1 MSEKQSNRTAQPP
14 LVDQFLQI
22 GKAAFDPEIPET
34 TRIQSRHEFNNLI
47 ESNSTL
53 KLMPVLNLL
62 VQPDRV
68 QTWLRVPLIQTLARL
83 PLRPRGVQD
92 TIEFVFSIHPSNASM
107 KASDSVG
114 SRSVNIS
121 HEAMSSASRLL
132 SSPPQ
137 GMSAEEWF
145 SGIAPQLFDLLDGK
159 GEREMDKAASYIIGF
174 GILGRK
180 LYGAPG
186 APGWKSLVEP
196 IIGSIDPALISPS
209 TKQKPQVEEI
219 VVLGMPE
226 VLVTAEDLRKSLRR
240 LLIVVTSHPH
250 PSLTKRLLNPILL
263 PLWALFCV
271 ENKDNGGDS
280 SACAGKLLK
289 ILLQLLASTT
299 SKPSEGALSKIF
311 NDILFQGRSEHGKTS
326 WIYRSSKDGKDIQI
340 ERISETT
347 TMNQQHLDIGQI
359 NTAVEKFIG
368 LLNEFPD
375 SDSQV
380 PQMFLTLCQKWLSQ
394 AKTSTTPSILI
405 HSPLIGGDEDAKL
418 KLIEAKLL
426 QEMINVM
433 PEKLVQDSKQIV
445 ELVDGVLIDATGA
458 EDSDSEN
465 QEGIVSIALSLL
477 NIILT
482 SPNFRPTPIIE
493 PFLERIERSLRI
505 YGRGTVTEVTQTAQN
520 LLVILQFRHVLHE
533 SSESLSEN
541 IPSRAVEDRKT
552 YNLAMSYLT
561 SVESPPPVRV
571 QGIELI
577 QSLISARSSILD
589 IPALLILFTSLL
601 QDSEEYVYLRAIRCF
616 IDLSKIH
623 PRAVLKDLIE
633 RYADGNEDYDLD
645 ARLRLGEAL
654 LQVIQ
659 SSPTNFTGGI
669 AQTVSEGLIS
679 IAGRRG
685 HRPKSEAEQIKRD
698 KLKKQKTAEAEEA
711 WDGPV
716 PQLDEILEPDANHPE
731 YELLSRIVSGWESK
745 RGTEDIRIR
754 SSALAILGEAIECNV
769 SGIGHKPISMSVEL
783 SIHILTL
790 EPEVEKGILRRS
802 AILLVMSFVRAL
814 DKARFEGRQLGFG
827 FVGQSL
833 DDMTRILRYV
843 QGTDNDGLVRQHAK
857 DVVEGIESWQ
867 MNSLIP
873 VGNLAGAG
881 GIENLSARGIENLA
895 GLNITPVSR
904 NANVTKPRIEE
915 IE

>member
-1 MSEKQSNRTAQPP
+1 MSEKQNNRTAQPP

-34 TRIQSRHEFNNLI
+34 TKFQSRHEFNNLI

-68 QTWLRVPLIQTLARL
+68 QTWLRGPLIQTLARL
-83 PLRPRGVQD
+83 PLRTRGVQD

-145 SGIAPQLFDLLDGK
+145 SGIAPQLFDLLDGE

-196 IIGSIDPALISPS
+196 ILGSVDPALFPPC
-209 TKQKPQVEEI
+209 TKEKSQVEEI

-226 VLVTAEDLRKSLRR
+226 VLVTAEDLRKNLRR
-240 LLIVVTSHPH
+240 LLTIVTSHPH

-271 ENKDNGGDS
+271 ENKDNGGES
-280 SACAGKLLK
+280 SAYAGKLLK
-289 ILLQLLASTT
+289 ILLQLLLSTT
-299 SKPSEGALSKIF
+299 SKPSEGALSKIL
-311 NDILFQGRSEHGKTS
+311 NDILFQGRSEPDKTS
-326 WIYRSSKDGKDIQI
+326 WIYRSSKDGKEIQI
-340 ERISETT
+340 EKMPETT

-359 NTAVEKFIG
+359 NTAVEKFTG

-380 PQMFLTLCQKWLSQ
+380 SQMFLMLCQKWLSQ
-394 AKTSTTPSILI
+394 AKPSTAPILI
-405 HSPLIGGDEDAKL
+405 HSPLISGEEDAKQ

-458 EDSDSEN
+458 EDSNSED

-493 PFLERIERSLRI
+493 PFLARIESSLRI
-505 YGRGTVTEVTQTAQN
+505 YGRRTVTEVTQTAQN
-520 LLVILQFRHVLHE
+520 LLVILQFRHALHE

-541 IPSRAVEDRKT
+541 IPSQTVEDRKT

-589 IPALLILFTSLL
+589 IPALLILFASLL

-659 SSPTNFTGGI
+659 SSPTNFTGDI
-669 AQTVSEGLIS
+669 AQTVSEGLLS

-685 HRPKSEAEQIKRD
+685 HRPKSEAEQIRRD

-731 YELLSRIVSGWESK
+731 YELLSQIVSGWESK

-769 SGIGHKPISMSVEL
+769 SGIGHKPISMSVDL

-790 EPEVEKGILRRS
+790 EPEIEKGILRRS

-814 DKARFEGRQLGFG
+814 DKARSEGRKLGFG

-833 DDMTRILRYV
+833 DDMTRILKYV
-843 QGTDNDGLVRQHAK
+843 QSTDNDGLVRQHAK

-873 VGNLAGAG
+873 VESLVGGG

-895 GLNITPVSR
+895 GLNITPVNR
-904 NANVTKPRIEE
+904 NGNATKPRIEE

>member
-1 MSEKQSNRTAQPP
+1 MSEKQNSRTAQPP

-34 TRIQSRHEFNNLI
+34 TKFQSRHEFNNLI

-68 QTWLRVPLIQTLARL
+68 QTWLRGPLIQTLARL
-83 PLRPRGVQD
+83 PLRTRGVQD

-145 SGIAPQLFDLLDGK
+145 SGIALNYLIFLMEKESEKWIKLLPTSLGLVYWV
-159 GEREMDKAASYIIGF
+159 ASF
-174 GILGRK
+174 ME
-180 LYGAPG
+180 PSSG

-196 IIGSIDPALISPS
+196 ILGSVDPALFPPC
-209 TKQKPQVEEI
+209 TKEKSQVEEI

-226 VLVTAEDLRKSLRR
+226 VLVTAEDLRKNLRR
-240 LLIVVTSHPH
+240 LLTIVTSHPH

-271 ENKDNGGDS
+271 ENKDNGGES
-280 SACAGKLLK
+280 SAYAGKLLK
-289 ILLQLLASTT
+289 ILLQLLVSTT
-299 SKPSEGALSKIF
+299 SKPSEGALSKIL
-311 NDILFQGRSEHGKTS
+311 NDILFQGRSEPDKTS
-326 WIYRSSKDGKDIQI
+326 WIYRSSNDGKEIQI
-340 ERISETT
+340 EKMPETT

-359 NTAVEKFIG
+359 NTAVEKFTG

-380 PQMFLTLCQKWLSQ
+380 SQMFLMLCQKWLSQ
-394 AKTSTTPSILI
+394 AKPSTAPILI
-405 HSPLIGGDEDAKL
+405 HSPLISGEEDAKQ

-458 EDSDSEN
+458 EDSNSED

-493 PFLERIERSLRI
+493 PFLARIESSLRI
-505 YGRGTVTEVTQTAQN
+505 YGRRTVTEVTQTAQN
-520 LLVILQFRHVLHE
+520 LLVILQFRHALHE

-541 IPSRAVEDRKT
+541 IPSQTVEDRKT

-561 SVESPPPVRV
+561 SVESPPH
-571 QGIELI
+571 
-577 QSLISARSSILD
+577 ARSSILD
-589 IPALLILFTSLL
+589 IPALLILFASLL

-659 SSPTNFTGGI
+659 SSPTNFTGDI
-669 AQTVSEGLIS
+669 AQTVSEGLLS

-685 HRPKSEAEQIKRD
+685 HRPKSEAEQIRRD

-731 YELLSRIVSGWESK
+731 YELLSQIVSGWESK

-769 SGIGHKPISMSVEL
+769 SGIGHKPISMSVDL

-790 EPEVEKGILRRS
+790 EPEIEKGILRRS

-814 DKARFEGRQLGFG
+814 DKARSEGRRLGFG

-833 DDMTRILRYV
+833 DDMTRILKYV
-843 QGTDNDGLVRQHAK
+843 QSTDNDGLVRQHAK

-873 VGNLAGAG
+873 VESLVGGG

-895 GLNITPVSR
+895 GLNITPVNR
-904 NANVTKPRIEE
+904 NGNATKPRIEE

>member
-1 MSEKQSNRTAQPP
+1 MSEKQNNRTAQPP

-22 GKAAFDPEIPET
+22 GKAAFDPEVPEA
-34 TRIQSRHEFNNLI
+34 TRIQARHEFNSLI

-68 QTWLRVPLIQTLARL
+68 QTWLRGPLIQTLARL
-83 PLRPRGVQD
+83 PMRPRGVQD

-196 IIGSIDPALISPS
+196 IIGSIDPALIPPP
-209 TKQKPQVEEI
+209 TKQISQVEEI

-240 LLIVVTSHPH
+240 LLTIVTSHPH

-263 PLWALFCV
+263 PLWALFCG
-271 ENKDNGGDS
+271 EKKDNGGDS

-311 NDILFQGRSEHGKTS
+311 NDILFQGRSEPGKTS
-326 WIYRSSKDGKDIQI
+326 WIYRSSKNGKDIQI
-340 ERISETT
+340 EKISETT
-347 TMNQQHLDIGQI
+347 MMDQQQLDIGQI
-359 NTAVEKFIG
+359 NTAVEKFIS

-380 PQMFLTLCQKWLSQ
+380 PQMFLMLCQKWLSQ
-394 AKTSTTPSILI
+394 AKTPTTPSILI
-405 HSPLIGGDEDAKL
+405 HSPLISSQEDAKL

-445 ELVDGVLIDATGA
+445 ELVDGVLIDAIGA
-458 EDSDSEN
+458 QDSDSED

-493 PFLERIERSLRI
+493 PFLERIKSSLRN
-505 YGRGTVTEVTQTAQN
+505 YGRRRVTEVTQTAQN
-520 LLVILQFRHVLHE
+520 LLVILQFRHALHE
-533 SSESLSEN
+533 SSELISEN
-541 IPSRAVEDRKT
+541 IPNRALEDRKT

-589 IPALLILFTSLL
+589 IPALLILFASLL

-669 AQTVSEGLIS
+669 AQTVSEGLLS

-745 RGTEDIRIR
+745 RGTEDVRIR

-769 SGIGHKPISMSVEL
+769 SGIGHKPISMSVDL

-790 EPEVEKGILRRS
+790 EPEAEKGILRRS

-814 DKARFEGRQLGFG
+814 DKARSEGRQLGFG

-867 MNSLIP
+867 LNSLIP
-873 VGNLAGAG
+873 VGNLAGG
-881 GIENLSARGIENLA
+881 GDIENLSARGIENLA

-904 NANVTKPRIEE
+904 NVNVTKPRIEE

>member
-1 MSEKQSNRTAQPP
+1 MSEKQNSRTAQPP

-34 TRIQSRHEFNNLI
+34 TKFQSRHEFNNLI

-68 QTWLRVPLIQTLARL
+68 QTWLRGPLIQTLARL
-83 PLRPRGVQD
+83 PLRTRGVQD

-107 KASDSVG
+107 KASDSTL
-114 SRSVNIS
+114 IFT
-121 HEAMSSASRLL
+121 
-132 SSPPQ
+132 PQ

-145 SGIAPQLFDLLDGK
+145 SGIAPQLFDLLDGE

-196 IIGSIDPALISPS
+196 ILGSVDPALFPPC
-209 TKQKPQVEEI
+209 TKEKSQVEEI

-226 VLVTAEDLRKSLRR
+226 VLVTAEDLRKNLRR
-240 LLIVVTSHPH
+240 LLTIVTSHPH

-271 ENKDNGGDS
+271 ENKDNGGES
-280 SACAGKLLK
+280 SAYAGKLLK
-289 ILLQLLASTT
+289 ILLQLLVSTT
-299 SKPSEGALSKIF
+299 SKPSEGALSKIL
-311 NDILFQGRSEHGKTS
+311 NDILFQGRSEPDKTS
-326 WIYRSSKDGKDIQI
+326 WIYRSSKDGKEIQI
-340 ERISETT
+340 EKMPETT

-359 NTAVEKFIG
+359 NTAVEKFTG

-380 PQMFLTLCQKWLSQ
+380 SQMFLMLCQKWLSQ
-394 AKTSTTPSILI
+394 AKPSTAPILI
-405 HSPLIGGDEDAKL
+405 HSPLISGEEDAKQ

-458 EDSDSEN
+458 EDSNSED
-465 QEGIVSIALSLL
+465 QEGL
-477 NIILT
+477 
-482 SPNFRPTPIIE
+482 PTPIIE
-493 PFLERIERSLRI
+493 PFLARIESSLRI
-505 YGRGTVTEVTQTAQN
+505 YGRRTVTEVTQTAQN
-520 LLVILQFRHVLHE
+520 LLVILQFRHALHE

-541 IPSRAVEDRKT
+541 IPSQTVEDRKT

-589 IPALLILFTSLL
+589 IPALLILVASLL

-659 SSPTNFTGGI
+659 SSPTNFTGDI
-669 AQTVSEGLIS
+669 AQTVSEGLLS

-685 HRPKSEAEQIKRD
+685 HRPKSEAEQIRRD

-731 YELLSRIVSGWESK
+731 YELLSQIVSGWESK

-769 SGIGHKPISMSVEL
+769 SGIGHKPISMSVDL

-790 EPEVEKGILRRS
+790 EPEIEKGILRRS

-814 DKARFEGRQLGFG
+814 DKARSEGRKLGFG

-833 DDMTRILRYV
+833 DDMTRILKYV
-843 QGTDNDGLVRQHAK
+843 QSTDNDGLVRQHAK

-873 VGNLAGAG
+873 VESLVGGG

-895 GLNITPVSR
+895 GLNITPVNR
-904 NANVTKPRIEE
+904 NGNATKPRIEE

>member
-1 MSEKQSNRTAQPP
+1 M
-14 LVDQFLQI
+14 L
-22 GKAAFDPEIPET
+22 
-34 TRIQSRHEFNNLI
+34 
-47 ESNSTL
+47 NS
-53 KLMPVLNLL
+53 
-62 VQPDRV
+62 
-68 QTWLRVPLIQTLARL
+68 
-83 PLRPRGVQD
+83 
-92 TIEFVFSIHPSNASM
+92 S
-107 KASDSVG
+107 
-114 SRSVNIS
+114 
-121 HEAMSSASRLL
+121 
-132 SSPPQ
+132 
-137 GMSAEEWF
+137 
-145 SGIAPQLFDLLDGK
+145 
-159 GEREMDKAASYIIGF
+159 
-174 GILGRK
+174 
-180 LYGAPG
+180 G

-196 IIGSIDPALISPS
+196 IIGSIDPALIPPP
-209 TKQKPQVEEI
+209 TKQTSQVEEI

-240 LLIVVTSHPH
+240 LLTIVTSHPH

-263 PLWALFCV
+263 PLWALFCS

-311 NDILFQGRSEHGKTS
+311 NDILFQGRSEPGKTS
-326 WIYRSSKDGKDIQI
+326 WIYRSSKNGKDIQI

-347 TMNQQHLDIGQI
+347 MMDQQQLDIGQI
-359 NTAVEKFIG
+359 NTAVEKFIS

-380 PQMFLTLCQKWLSQ
+380 PQMFLMLCQKWLSQ
-394 AKTSTTPSILI
+394 AKTPTTPSILI
-405 HSPLIGGDEDAKL
+405 HSPLISSEEDAKL

-445 ELVDGVLIDATGA
+445 ELVDGVLIDAIGA
-458 EDSDSEN
+458 EDLDSESQE

-493 PFLERIERSLRI
+493 PFLERIESSLQI
-505 YGRGTVTEVTQTAQN
+505 YGRRTVTEVTQTAQN
-520 LLVILQFRHVLHE
+520 LLVILQFRHALHG
-533 SSESLSEN
+533 SGESLSEN

-589 IPALLILFTSLL
+589 IPALLILFASLL

-669 AQTVSEGLIS
+669 AQTVSEGLLS

-769 SGIGHKPISMSVEL
+769 SGIGHKPISMSVDL

-814 DKARFEGRQLGFG
+814 DKARSEGRQLGFG

-833 DDMTRILRYV
+833 DDMTRILRYI

-873 VGNLAGAG
+873 VESLAGGG